1 MTEAWTEFTW
11 LSTQRPWD
19 INRPSVFQ
27 MQNQLPLPFQ
37 GSGNTGNTGNTGI
50 KESYGGPVTLSLP
63 EWRRYRS
70 TGMGNILSAGGI
82 IPGNTY
88 GGAVYRG
95 HVRQGGWGL

>member
-1 MTEAWTEFTW
+1 MTEAFTEFTW

-27 MQNQLPLPFQ
+27 MQNQLPLAFQ
-37 GSGNTGNTGNTGI
+37 GSGNTGI

-63 EWRRYRS
+63 EWRRYKS

-95 HVRQGGWGL
+95 HVRQGSWDL